1 MSDANV
7 LDGLTR
13 IFGRPRCLEPDK
25 RWHYCPGC
33 GHSITHRLVAEAID
47 ELGVADSTIVVG
59 SVGCSW
65 NIWDYFQCDGINSLH
80 GRAPAVATAIKMAL
94 PDRFVFTYQGDG
106 DLAAIGMTET
116 VHTAA
121 RSVNISII
129 FANNAVYGMTGGQM
143 APTTVLGQ
151 VTTTTGEGRDARS
164 AGYPI
169 RVCEMLAALE
179 GSVYLERVAV
189 DTPANIRR
197 AKRAIRKSF
206 ETQLAGKGFSLVEV
220 LSPCPPGWNL
230 DPAEARR
237 WLTEDMT
244 KTFPLGVFKD
254 G

>member
-1 MSDANV
+1 MSDANMDKYAKV
-7 LDGLTR
+7 FGL
-13 IFGRPRCLEPDK
+13 PQCLEPGK
-25 RWHYCPGC
+25 PWHYCPGC
-33 GHSITHRLVAEAID
+33 GHGITHRLVAETID
-47 ELGVADSTIVVG
+47 ELDLEGSTIVVG

-65 NIWDYFQCDGINSLH
+65 NIYDYFRCDGINSLH
-80 GRAPAVATAIKMAL
+80 GRAPAVATAIKLAL

-106 DLAAIGMTET
+106 DLAAIGTTET

-151 VTTTTGEGRDARS
+151 VTTTTSEGRDARA
-164 AGYPI
+164 AGFPVP
-169 RVCEMLAALE
+169 VCEMLAALE
-179 GSVYLERVAV
+179 GPVYIERVAV
-189 DTPANIRR
+189 DTPANVRR

-220 LSPCPPGWNL
+220 LSPCPSGWNL
-230 DPAEARR
+230 KPVEAGR
-237 WLTEDMT
+237 WLVEEMT

-254 G
+254 S